1 MSAYLCDDVH
11 FATLAVAY
19 ADLTGMPPDFAQN
32 LADALKLANL
42 RSVNHRYAE
51 DTPFAGCSLAQ
62 HQARTRTP
70 GELMA
75 MLDCWEYQSCERPDW
90 QGSQMQQL
98 GQAMRAQFVAH
109 SLATGRGATRAP
121 NTWSLNA
128 HTPEPTP
135 EPAAVPLAEQIARL
149 RAEHPQLISPESV
162 KGGALIAA
170 AQNLRAQLKARWPGV
185 KFSVRTDRYSG
196 GSSLNVK
203 WTDGPTS
210 DQVDTLA
217 KRYQAGY
224 FDGSTDCY
232 EYVSSAWTDAFGEAR
247 FVFTSRD
254 YSPAAIEWA
263 KREFGEDDGGRI
275 GRERYWIA
283 LGELSIKRIKRGA

>member
-185 KFSVRTDRYSG
+185 KFTVTTKRYTG
-196 GSSLNVK
+196 GSSLSVR
-203 WTDGPTS
+203 WIDGPAVS
-210 DQVDTLA
+210 LVDA
-217 KRYQAGY
+217 IADRYQADR
-224 FDGSTDCY
+224 FDGQTDCY
-232 EYVSSAWTDAFGEAR
+232 DYSDSAWTRAFGEAKY
-247 FVFTSRD
+247 VFTSRD
-254 YSPAAIEWA
+254 YSPAALEWA
-263 KREFGEDDGGRI
+263 KAQFGDEDRGRYH
-275 GRERYWIA
+275 GPAHLSA
-283 LGELSIKRIKRGA
+283 LRDLSIKLIKRGA